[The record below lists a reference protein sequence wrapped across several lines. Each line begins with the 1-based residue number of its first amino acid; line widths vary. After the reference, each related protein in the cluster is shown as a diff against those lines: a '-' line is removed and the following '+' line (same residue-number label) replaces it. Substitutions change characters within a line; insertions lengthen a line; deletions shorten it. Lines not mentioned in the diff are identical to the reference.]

1 MRLIASRCDV
11 AVVIATVTLIA
22 FNAVALAGLDSGLAL
37 HLPLTADLKDHSAAR
52 HPIHVVGKVR
62 VEADGAF
69 FGGRRDWLEAPHIV
83 LNQRPFAIAVWIRE
97 TSGLPTIGLLEQF
110 DLNRPLRHFSLMLRE
125 TRHPYLSFMGMDLF
139 STLNVSSNEWVH
151 LVFQYTGK
159 EQQIW
164 VNGRLLCSREG
175 PPYEGDSG
183 VTAIGKMPRWTN
195 VPGKDFVGHLR
206 DFRIYHRALDHQ
218 EIGNLAGLNQPI
230 AQAANEASLA
240 QPLIPPLGER
250 EQATRK
256 AMSQLLSPDP
266 ALPFLQIAG
275 RQITV
280 NGQVGQVYTLESSG
294 NLQEW
299 HPLVRMTN
307 QTGRVVYEGPDQAF
321 SPMQFFRVKVESTSP

>member
-1 MRLIASRCDV
+1 MRRIPVRWNLVRMIA
-11 AVVIATVTLIA
+11 VISLFTSNSL
-22 FNAVALAGLDSGLAL
+22 ALAGLDSGLVL
-37 HLPLTADLKDHSAAR
+37 HLPLTTDFKDHSDAS
-52 HPIHVVGKVR
+52 HVIHVVGKVR
-62 VEADGAF
+62 VETDGAF
-69 FGGRRDWLEAPHIV
+69 FGGRRDWLEAPHIP

-97 TSGLPTIGLLEQF
+97 TSGQPTIGLLEQF

-151 LVFQYTGK
+151 LVFQYTGE

-164 VNGRLLCSREG
+164 LNGRLLCSREG

-218 EIGNLAGLNQPI
+218 EIGTLAGLNQPI
-230 AQAANEASLA
+230 ARAATEANPA
-240 QPLIPPLGER
+240 QSLIPPLGER

-256 AMSQLLSPDP
+256 AMSQLLSADP
-266 ALPFLQIAG
+266 ALPFLQITG
-275 RQITV
+275 RQIIV

-299 HPLVRMTN
+299 YPLVRMTN
-307 QTGRVVYEGPDQAF
+307 QIGRAVYEDPDQPF
-321 SPMQFFRVKVESTSP
+321 SPMQFFRVKVENTSP